1 MAISGAIFTWARSET
16 SAALRLP
23 LRLPEPQPRAS
34 RAERWTIVTA
44 GGGSRL
50 ADPCAALLR
59 AFPVTAAAAV
69 VTVSSQQ
76 LITAAAASR
85 RRPLGPLCR
94 MARVSSCCFFASR
107 KYIAPDPPGETN
119 IPLAALA
126 ANQQQSLVR
135 TATASEVYVTVT
147 APPGCKPGDLIAI
160 ACDGTA
166 APVDVNIPP
175 GVRAPCCLLL
185 PGPLRPP
192 RSG

>member
-1 MAISGAIFTWARSET
+1 VAISGAIFTWARSET
-16 SAALRLP
+16 SAALRLA

-34 RAERWTIVTA
+34 RSERWTIVTA

-50 ADPCAALLR
+50 ADPRAALLR

-69 VTVSSQQ
+69 TVSSQQ
-76 LITAAAASR
+76 LITAAAAAAR
-85 RRPLGPLCR
+85 RRPLGPLCC

-135 TATASEVYVTVT
+135 TATATASEVYVTVT

-160 ACDGTA
+160 ACDGAA

-175 GVRAPCCLLL
+175 GVCTH
-185 PGPLRPP
+185 
-192 RSG
+192 

>member
-1 MAISGAIFTWARSET
+1 MPTLT
-16 SAALRLP
+16 
-23 LRLPEPQPRAS
+23 
-34 RAERWTIVTA
+34 
-44 GGGSRL
+44 
-50 ADPCAALLR
+50 
-59 AFPVTAAAAV
+59 AAAV

-76 LITAAAASR
+76 MITAAAASR

-160 ACDGTA
+160 ACDGAA

-175 GVRAPCCLLL
+175 GVCAPCCLLL

-192 RSG
+192 RARASAVRAG